1 MEKLCQEVLDLQIMQ
16 TTDFITHSLIIVRTD
31 RQVTGQQLEFLR
43 LPQHCGSGNAAAMM
57 IMKNKAKETRRVF
70 SGSPPWHCANLLDV
84 KINVLQRLA
93 NIQFAW
99 SEETPTAFSFSPSTI
114 SSSLAATTETHKT
127 TTLWDFFWIK
137 SIAIPPRKAWNRE
150 ERKRRTEF
158 EMDGVY
164 ILEVENDIKNSP
176 EPRTKV
182 ELCLQTS
189 KENLVQRL
197 AFLNKLGLDVFIK
210 GREYRSTGNIQG
222 FPTIISDQV
231 QYFSSAK
238 YKIKRKNYL

>member
-43 LPQHCGSGNAAAMM
+43 QPQHCGGGNAAAMM

-70 SGSPPWHCANLLDV
+70 SGSPHWANLLDV

-127 TTLWDFFWIK
+127 TTL
-137 SIAIPPRKAWNRE
+137 
-150 ERKRRTEF
+150 
-158 EMDGVY
+158 
-164 ILEVENDIKNSP
+164 
-176 EPRTKV
+176 
-182 ELCLQTS
+182 
-189 KENLVQRL
+189 
-197 AFLNKLGLDVFIK
+197 
-210 GREYRSTGNIQG
+210 
-222 FPTIISDQV
+222 
-231 QYFSSAK
+231 
-238 YKIKRKNYL
+238 